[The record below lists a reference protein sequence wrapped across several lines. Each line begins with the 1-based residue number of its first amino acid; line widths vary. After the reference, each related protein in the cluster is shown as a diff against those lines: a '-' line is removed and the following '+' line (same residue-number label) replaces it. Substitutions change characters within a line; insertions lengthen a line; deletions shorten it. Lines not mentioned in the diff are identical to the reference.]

1 MFQGNDAS
9 SRWTATQQTRRK
21 ADPIVWMCSV
31 QQQVKEWKSFCNNG
45 TFCQRHR
52 SRLCLLFIKLHSS
65 RPRLVS
71 IKLHSSSPRPL
82 SITLFSSR
90 SPLLSIKLYSSRP
103 RLLSIKL
110 HRSRPRLSIKLY
122 NSKPRPLYQNI
133 RLLDIVWWLA
143 RVTRGIISHIK
154 HPPTHLSIQNIT
166 YPPNTPTYP
175 AG

>member
-1 MFQGNDAS
+1 MHHCYTRMCLVGPNELCTDMFQGNDAS
-9 SRWTATQQTRRK
+9 SRWTATEQTRRK

-45 TFCQRHR
+45 TFCQRHH

-110 HRSRPRLSIKLY
+110 HRSRPRLLSIKLY
-122 NSKPRPLYQNI
+122 NSKPRPL
-133 RLLDIVWWLA
+133 
-143 RVTRGIISHIK
+143 SIK
-154 HPPTHLSIQNIT
+154 IYDYWT
-166 YPPNTPTYP
+166 
-175 AG
+175 

>member
-1 MFQGNDAS
+1 MLFIFLFTCTSMHHCYTRMCLVGPNELCTDMFQGNDAS

-71 IKLHSSSPRPL
+71 IKL
-82 SITLFSSR
+82 
-90 SPLLSIKLYSSRP
+90 YSSRP

-110 HRSRPRLSIKLY
+110 HRSTPRLLSIKLH
-122 NSKPRPLYQNI
+122 NSKPRPL
-133 RLLDIVWWLA
+133 
-143 RVTRGIISHIK
+143 SIK
-154 HPPTHLSIQNIT
+154 IYDYWT
-166 YPPNTPTYP
+166 
-175 AG
+175 

>member
-21 ADPIVWMCSV
+21 ADPIEWMCSV

-45 TFCQRHR
+45 TCCQRHR

-71 IKLHSSSPRPL
+71 IKLHGSSPRPL
-82 SITLFSSR
+82 SIKLFSSS

-110 HRSRPRLSIKLY
+110 HRSTPRLLSIKLH
-122 NSKPRPLYQNI
+122 NSNHALSLSKYTITGHSL
-133 RLLDIVWWLA
+133 V
-143 RVTRGIISHIK
+143 ISEIDQGYYFTHQTPT
-154 HPPTHLSIQNIT
+154 HPPIHPKYHLST
-166 YPPNTPTYP
+166 
-175 AG
+175 

>member
-1 MFQGNDAS
+1 MLFIFLFTCTSMHHCYTRMCLVGPNELCTDMFQGNDAS
-9 SRWTATQQTRRK
+9 SRWTASQQTRRK

-103 RLLSIKL
+103 RPLSIK
-110 HRSRPRLSIKLY
+110 IY
-122 NSKPRPLYQNI
+122 DY
-133 RLLDIVWWLA
+133 W
-143 RVTRGIISHIK
+143 T
-154 HPPTHLSIQNIT
+154 
-166 YPPNTPTYP
+166 
-175 AG
+175 

>member
-90 SPLLSIKLYSSRP
+90 SPLLSIKLYIGHASSLSNYTSRP
-103 RLLSIKL
+103 RHALS
-110 HRSRPRLSIKLY
+110 LSKYTITGHSLVVSESDQGY
-122 NSKPRPLYQNI
+122 YFTHQTP
-133 RLLDIVWWLA
+133 
-143 RVTRGIISHIK
+143 T
-154 HPPTHLSIQNIT
+154 HPPIHPKYHLST
-166 YPPNTPTYP
+166 
-175 AG
+175 

>member
-1 MFQGNDAS
+1 MYFDAS
-9 SRWTATQQTRRK
+9 LLYSYVSLLVLTSYAVICFRGTTHHRGGRRLSRRAGRQTQSCECVLCNSKSRSGR
-21 ADPIVWMCSV
+21 VSV
-31 QQQVKEWKSFCNNG
+31 NNG

-82 SITLFSSR
+82 SITLFSSS

-110 HRSRPRLSIKLY
+110 HRSRPRLLSIKLH
-122 NSKPRPLYQNI
+122 NSKPRPL
-133 RLLDIVWWLA
+133 
-143 RVTRGIISHIK
+143 SIK
-154 HPPTHLSIQNIT
+154 IYDYWT
-166 YPPNTPTYP
+166 
-175 AG
+175 